1 MPQRDMEM
9 KNIIEKNKN
18 NELESFGPCTF
29 PDGTKISRWFTKK
42 ERIVPSKLGKEYV
55 VTDYGITPDDENI
68 TQKIQALIDVIHNNG
83 GGVLVFPEGEFLIGA
98 LFFKEGVHLC
108 VKKGC
113 VLKGSD
119 DISDYPVVETRI
131 EGETCLYISALINVE
146 GVSSFCVYGGGVI
159 DGNGERSWK
168 AFWKRREWNPE
179 CTNKDEQ
186 RARILYIANSSNIII
201 NNVEFRNSQFWT
213 THIYNS
219 NHIRYEN
226 VSFFAPCLPVA
237 APSTD
242 GIDLDACTDVHIKNC
257 YFEVNDDAIAL
268 KGGKGQ
274 FANRDPHNGINNR
287 IIVEDCEFGF
297 CTSCLTFGSE
307 SIHSKNVIFRNAKVD
322 KPLTVL
328 QIKVR
333 LDTPQIFE
341 NVWVENIKGKA
352 HNFITFKSWTQFFK
366 LVEGKQIPQKTYND
380 IFVEN
385 VDIECETCFNCD
397 VDKSI
402 CQIWNISFS
411 NMDVTK
417 INTYSKENYESF
429 LLANVK
435 FK

>member
-1 MPQRDMEM
+1 MSMRMMEE
-9 KNIIEKNKN
+9 KNIINDLKDVNA
-18 NELESFGPCTF
+18 CTF
-29 PDGTKISRWFTKK
+29 PDGTPIDGWFLKEKKIDPR
-42 ERIVPSKLGKEYV
+42 KLGKEYL
-55 VTDYGITPDDENI
+55 VTDYGVMPNMQVN
-68 TQKIQALIDVIHNNG
+68 TQKIQKLIDTIHASG
-83 GGVLVFPEGEFLIGA
+83 GGVLVFPEGEFLSGA

-119 DISDYPVVETRI
+119 DISDYPIVNTRI
-131 EGETCLYISALINVE
+131 EGETCLYVSALINVDS
-146 GVSSFCVYGGGVI
+146 VSSFCAFGGGVI
-159 DGNGERSWK
+159 DGNGEKSWK

-186 RARILYIANSSNIII
+186 RARILYVANSSNVTISDLA
-201 NNVEFRNSQFWT
+201 FRNSQFWT

-219 NHIRYEN
+219 NHVFYDK
-226 VSFFAPCLPVA
+226 VSFFAPISPVA

-242 GIDLDACTDVHIKNC
+242 AIDIDACADVHITNC

-274 FANRDPHNGINNR
+274 FADKDPLNGKNER
-287 IIVEDCEFGF
+287 IIVEDCNFGF
-297 CTSCLTFGSE
+297 CTSCITFGSE
-307 SIHSKNVIFRNAKVD
+307 SIHSKNVIFRRAKVD
-322 KPLTVL
+322 RPLTVL

-341 NVWVENIKGKA
+341 NVKVEDIVGRA
-352 HNFITFKSWTQFFK
+352 YYFVTFKSWSQFFK
-366 LVEGKQIPQKTYND
+366 LTEGGEIPQKSFKD
-380 IFVEN
+380 IVVDG

-397 VDKSI
+397 TDKAI
-402 CQIWNISFS
+402 CDIWNMRFS
-411 NMDVTK
+411 NMAVTK
-417 INTYSKENYESF
+417 INTSGKENYESF